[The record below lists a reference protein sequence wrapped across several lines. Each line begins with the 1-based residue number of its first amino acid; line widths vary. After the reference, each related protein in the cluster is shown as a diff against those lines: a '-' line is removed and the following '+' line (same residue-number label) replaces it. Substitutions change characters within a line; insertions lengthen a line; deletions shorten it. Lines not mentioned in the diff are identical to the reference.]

1 MILYNGQ
8 LKILYDMVC
17 RKEHLKL
24 KYEELLEQKS
34 LLKKEVDKLQK
45 LSIKEQADVEKL
57 ECGSLATFFLNV
69 IGKMDEK
76 INKEK
81 EEAYAAAVKYDAVK
95 KELEKVEAELVAKEE
110 EMAKLHG
117 CEEEYEELLTLKKER
132 MKAIG
137 HEAMAKVFEFDQRLT
152 YLDNQNRE
160 IDEAIEAGNIALE
173 VTNQVLKELDSAENW
188 GTFDLVGGGFFADMF
203 KYSKLDDAQSLVE
216 KLQHHLRRFKTELSD
231 ITIDSE
237 INVSIDGFLQFA
249 DYFFDNLFTDWSVL
263 LRIQKSK
270 RQVEDTKGQIIN
282 LLEKLQIMKEKVVEE
297 REQTQ
302 DQLDELIVQV
312 NM

>member
-1 MILYNGQ
+1 
-8 LKILYDMVC
+8 MVC

-69 IGKMDEK
+69 VGKMDEK

-132 MKAIG
+132 MKTIG

-160 IDEAIEAGNIALE
+160 IDEVIEAGNIALE
-173 VTNQVLKELDSAENW
+173 VINQVLKELDSAENW

-270 RQVEDTKGQIIN
+270 RQVEDTKGQIIT

>member
-8 LKILYDMVC
+8 LKNLYDMVC

-69 IGKMDEK
+69 VGKMDEK

-132 MKAIG
+132 MKTIG

-173 VTNQVLKELDSAENW
+173 VINQVLKELDSAENW

-270 RQVEDTKGQIIN
+270 RQVEDTKGQIIT

>member
-69 IGKMDEK
+69 VGKMDEK

-132 MKAIG
+132 MKTIG

-173 VTNQVLKELDSAENW
+173 VINQVLKELDSAENW
-188 GTFDLVGGGFFADMF
+188 GTFDLVGGVFFADMF

-270 RQVEDTKGQIIN
+270 RQVEDTKGQIIT

>member
-1 MILYNGQ
+1 
-8 LKILYDMVC
+8 MVC

-69 IGKMDEK
+69 VGKMDEK

-132 MKAIG
+132 MKTIG

-173 VTNQVLKELDSAENW
+173 VINQVLKELDSAENW

-270 RQVEDTKGQIIN
+270 RQVEDTKGQIIT

>member
-1 MILYNGQ
+1 
-8 LKILYDMVC
+8 MVC

-69 IGKMDEK
+69 VGKMDEK

-132 MKAIG
+132 MKTIG

-160 IDEAIEAGNIALE
+160 IDEVIEAGNIALE
-173 VTNQVLKELDSAENW
+173 VINQVLKELDSAENW
-188 GTFDLVGGGFFADMF
+188 GTFELVGGGFFADMF

-270 RQVEDTKGQIIN
+270 RQVEDTKGQIIT

>member
-69 IGKMDEK
+69 VGKMDEK

-132 MKAIG
+132 MKTMTESEDGFVISEKDLKLRGPGEFFGIRQHGLPELKIADLYKDMAI
-137 HEAMAKVFEFDQRLT
+137 
-152 YLDNQNRE
+152 
-160 IDEAIEAGNIALE
+160 
-173 VTNQVLKELDSAENW
+173 LKEAQEAA
-188 GTFDLVGGGFFADMF
+188 G
-203 KYSKLDDAQSLVE
+203 KLLKTD
-216 KLQHHLRRFKTELSD
+216 RFL
-231 ITIDSE
+231 
-237 INVSIDGFLQFA
+237 
-249 DYFFDNLFTDWSVL
+249 
-263 LRIQKSK
+263 
-270 RQVEDTKGQIIN
+270 
-282 LLEKLQIMKEKVVEE
+282 E
-297 REQTQ
+297 REEH
-302 DQLDELIVQV
+302 QLLKEHISGYLEGKTLEI
-312 NM
+312 

>member
-69 IGKMDEK
+69 VGKMDEK

-132 MKAIG
+132 MK
-137 HEAMAKVFEFDQRLT
+137 
-152 YLDNQNRE
+152 
-160 IDEAIEAGNIALE
+160 
-173 VTNQVLKELDSAENW
+173 
-188 GTFDLVGGGFFADMF
+188 
-203 KYSKLDDAQSLVE
+203 YSIS
-216 KLQHHLRRFKTELSD
+216 S
-231 ITIDSE
+231 
-237 INVSIDGFLQFA
+237 
-249 DYFFDNLFTDWSVL
+249 SV
-263 LRIQKSK
+263 
-270 RQVEDTKGQIIN
+270 
-282 LLEKLQIMKEKVVEE
+282 
-297 REQTQ
+297 
-302 DQLDELIVQV
+302 
-312 NM
+312 

>member
-69 IGKMDEK
+69 VGKMDEK

-132 MKAIG
+132 MKTIG

-160 IDEAIEAGNIALE
+160 IDEVIEAGNIALE
-173 VTNQVLKELDSAENW
+173 VINQVLKELDSAENW

-270 RQVEDTKGQIIN
+270 RQVEDTKGQIIT

>member
-69 IGKMDEK
+69 VGKMDEK

-132 MKAIG
+132 MKTIG

-173 VTNQVLKELDSAENW
+173 VINQVLKELDSAENW

-270 RQVEDTKGQIIN
+270 RQVEDTKGQIIT